1 MRPLFIGLATL
12 ALLLFAAPALA
23 SILNFKGQGVE
34 DEQMKVIFDVSKK
47 QGDLR
52 FVQDVQI
59 KKAYFECQSSPQ
71 TSGRRPSLLLSE
83 SARIDSDNE
92 FKIEFKDDLR
102 HYIFKGDIG
111 RTPGRRPRDSS
122 LALTFSSDRRRG
134 PACRQDATRTGES
147 TGRRRIW
154 TTSLYVR

>member
-83 SARIDSDNE
+83 SARIDNDNE

-102 HYIFKGDIG
+102 HYIFKGDIADTGKKAKGFFFGSDVFQRPPSRAGLPPRCHTDG
-111 RTPGRRPRDSS
+111 RVDWKAQN
-122 LALTFSSDRRRG
+122 LD
-134 PACRQDATRTGES
+134 D
-147 TGRRRIW
+147 
-154 TTSLYVR
+154 